1 MKKSKWDIFKKKYM
15 NEYTP
20 ILDEY
25 DELLTPTQEKQS
37 IYQTEI
43 AKLKYKIR
51 KIKKRNLESDN
62 ESEN

>member
-1 MKKSKWDIFKKKYM
+1 MKRSKWDIFKKKYM
-15 NEYTP
+15 NEYNP

-25 DELLTPTQEKQS
+25 DELLTPTREKQS